1 MAGATAQSQA
11 VTPPSRQRAAEMFA
25 ALSVPNFRRYV
36 SGQSLSLI
44 GTWVETVA
52 QALLVLRL
60 THSGTV
66 LGLTTAARY
75 APILV
80 LSPYAGL
87 IVDRYSKRRVLLGTQ
102 IGLGLVSAVLGTL
115 VLTGQVRLWQV
126 VVLALLFGTLSAVD
140 NPARQAFVPEV
151 VGRGLVRNAVILNST
166 SVNVARVVG
175 PTIAAVVVSTVGIGW
190 CFVVN
195 AVSFVFVIAS
205 LLSLDI
211 RSLHPVPP
219 TPRRRG
225 QLLEALRYAVGLPA
239 IARPLLMMAL
249 IGTFTFEFEVSLP
262 LLATTTFHG
271 TAATYSWLLGGF
283 GAGAVAGGLYAAR
296 WGRTGVAKLKWAAL
310 AYAIAV
316 GLLAVAPTVQTAVT
330 ACVAVGAATVI
341 FLTTGNST
349 IQLASEPA
357 YRGRVTAFWSM
368 ALVGSTPI
376 GSPVVGGI
384 SDAVG
389 PRYALALGAAACIAA
404 AVIGRWPH
412 YGEEPCTTGLQTELP
427 HTRHRQLWP
436 FVTGCLRRCRS
447 PPAPTR
453 RSAS

>member
-1 MAGATAQSQA
+1 MANTTAQPQAVAPGYEPATAPTAAGAGPA
-11 VTPPSRQRAAEMFA
+11 SRQRAPGMFA

-60 THSGTV
+60 THSGTI
-66 LGLTTAARY
+66 LGLAIAARY

-87 IVDRYSKRRVLLGTQ
+87 FVDRYSKRRVLLGTQ
-102 IGLGLVSAVLGTL
+102 IGLGLVSAVLGTI

-126 VVLALLFGTLSAVD
+126 VGLALLFGTLSAVD
-140 NPARQAFVPEV
+140 NPARQAFVQEV
-151 VGRGLVRNAVILNST
+151 VGRELVRNAVTLNST
-166 SVNVARVVG
+166 SVNVARVIG
-175 PTIAAVVVSTVGIGW
+175 PTVAAVLVSTIGIGW
-190 CFVVN
+190 CFVAN
-195 AVSFVFVIAS
+195 AVSFGFVIAS

-211 RSLHPVPP
+211 RSLHPVAPAAH
-219 TPRRRG
+219 RRG
-225 QLLEALRYAVGLPA
+225 QLREGLRYAASMPE

-271 TAATYSWLLGGF
+271 TAATYSWLLGAF

-296 WGRTGVAKLKWAAL
+296 AARAGVARLTRAAL
-310 AYAIAV
+310 AYAIAM
-316 GLLAVAPTVQTAVT
+316 GLLTVAPTPQTAAA
-330 ACVAVGAATVI
+330 ACVLVGAATVI

-357 YRGRVTAFWSM
+357 FRGRVTALWSM

-376 GSPVVGGI
+376 GSPVIGGI
-384 SDAVG
+384 SDTVG
-389 PRYALALGAAACIAA
+389 PRYALALGAAACLAA
-404 AVIGRWPH
+404 MIIGRWPS
-412 YGEEPCTTGLQTELP
+412 G
-427 HTRHRQLWP
+427 
-436 FVTGCLRRCRS
+436 V
-447 PPAPTR
+447 R
-453 RSAS
+453 RSTDQGRRRNYA

>member
-1 MAGATAQSQA
+1 
-11 VTPPSRQRAAEMFA
+11 MFA
-25 ALSVPNFRRYV
+25 ALFVPNFRRYV

-151 VGRGLVRNAVILNST
+151 VGRGLVRNAVTLNST

-205 LLSLDI
+205 LLSLDV

-219 TPRRRG
+219 APRRRG
-225 QLLEALRYAVGLPA
+225 QLLEALRYTVGVPA

-271 TAATYSWLLGGF
+271 TAAAYSWLLGAF

-296 WGRTGVAKLKWAAL
+296 WGRTGVAKLTWAAL

-316 GLLAVAPTVQTAVT
+316 GLLTVAPTVQTAVA
-330 ACVAVGAATVI
+330 ACVAVGAATVT

-349 IQLASEPA
+349 IQLASKPA
-357 YRGRVTAFWSM
+357 YRGRVTALWSM

-389 PRYALALGAAACIAA
+389 PRYALVLGAAACIAA

-412 YGEEPCTTGLQTELP
+412 YGEELCTTGLRTELP